1 MVSVGERYKAVVARR
16 TLNMHRTLLFVGVV
30 ALNAAC
36 SSSPNTPAADAASD
50 ALLAI
55 DAPRTPDAAPVVG
68 SGGSGGITCTS
79 TATVAGRRLCVA
91 SAGGAEFRFIEP
103 PAASGPL
110 RLVVY
115 THGDGARAYASDS
128 AIKALLPWAD
138 AHHALTVAVL
148 APNKCAWWRVP
159 SQTDCSP
166 TATPVSDDAGV
177 NADALKAV
185 LDLFRAKYN
194 VALTQN
200 YFYGASGGSIFLT
213 KSFLRK
219 FGDVYPGAYA
229 LNCGGET
236 PALAFAW
243 NNADAALRSVTKLY
257 FTYGDMDF
265 LKPDIELAIP
275 FFMNAGFP
283 IDQKVIVNAEHCGF
297 DAHGR
302 AVEVF
307 ATYTG
312 N

>member
-1 MVSVGERYKAVVARR
+1 MLA
-16 TLNMHRTLLFVGVV
+16 THRSLFFVGFVS
-30 ALNAAC
+30 LLGAC
-36 SSSPNTPAADAASD
+36 SSSPNAPGADAAVD
-50 ALLAI
+50 GPKAG
-55 DAPRTPDAAPVVG
+55 DAPASVDAAPVVG

-103 PAASGPL
+103 PAAPGPM

-138 AHHALTVAVL
+138 AHHGLTIAVL
-148 APNKCAWWRVP
+148 APNKCAWWQVP
-159 SQTDCSP
+159 SQTDCST

-229 LNCGGET
+229 LNCGGERT
-236 PALAFAW
+236 ALPFTW
-243 NNADAALRSVTKLY
+243 NNADAALRGVTKLY

-275 FFMNAGFP
+275 FFMTAGFP
-283 IDQKVIVNAEHCGF
+283 TDQKIIANAQHCAF

-307 ATYTG
+307 TTYTG